1 MLLLGHSKEN
11 RKMQVGALQCPPNES
26 GWTLDN
32 SIYQPYFQWKYVYF
46 STVFSIFICVFHNS
60 ISGQTDTSIRSSAS
74 ASSIRFLKSISLH
87 FSTVFLAQYQW
98 QHQYQLARP
107 KIGAM
112 QDQETP
118 QLAKAHQDSRG
129 VGDKV
134 IGHQKMVSLAAAHAL
149 LQQTKT

>member
-1 MLLLGHSKEN
+1 MLLLGQSKEKH
-11 RKMQVGALQCPPNES
+11 KMQVAALQWPPNES

-60 ISGQTDTSIRSSAS
+60 ISGQTNTSI
-74 ASSIRFLKSISLH
+74 SSIGFLKSISLH
-87 FSTVFLAQYQW
+87 VSTVFLAQYQW

-118 QLAKAHQDSRG
+118 QLAKAHREKLG
-129 VGDKV
+129 GDWLV
-134 IGHQKMVSLAAAHAL
+134 IKWLGAKKWWAWQYHMHCCNRMWKGEL
-149 LQQTKT
+149 